1 MIMVMAIT
9 TVIRR
14 TMARK
19 RWNRIKKKE
28 EGQGGKGTITICEN
42 GREKERKGKGK

>member
-1 MIMVMAIT
+1 MIMIMVMAIT
-9 TVIRR
+9 TMMRR

-28 EGQGGKGTITICEN
+28 EG
-42 GREKERKGKGK
+42 